1 MTIGLKGHVLGPAF
15 PEGYSNWQ
23 KTDLHDLIDAELIK
37 EPTDKNVVK
46 AIKKVAKEADELVI
60 ATDFD
65 REGELIGLEA
75 LEEMLDA
82 NPELGSREGTRDG
95 TLKIKRARYSALTKE
110 EIERAF
116 SDLDEL
122 SYPLAN
128 AGAARQDIDLL
139 WGATL
144 TRAVSLAT
152 RRFGSNFLSVGRVQS
167 PTLGLIV
174 EREMERRAHVAKP
187 FWELFA
193 KFQHP
198 DGAFEAHHS
207 VDKFWERAEVDAALA
222 GTSSPGT
229 VKSVTA
235 RKNTRKPPTPYN
247 TTAFSTDAS
256 SRLGITPASA
266 MRIAEDLYMDGFIS
280 YPRTDN
286 TVYPSSLPVREL
298 VSSLVRIKEFSA
310 ASGLLDGELKP
321 TRGKKETTDHPP
333 IYPTQAIHPG
343 ALEGPKRR
351 VYELVVRRFLAT
363 FSPPMITES
372 TRADIEAGD
381 ADLLRPRL
389 GRRRPR
395 LRRHLHLRSL
405 LRRGDPGA
413 EEGQSLDLDGEPWI
427 VDKETQPPSR
437 ISQAKLIEL
446 MEERGL
452 GTKATRA
459 DIIQKLFDRGYVYG
473 NPPIPSETGIALYE
487 AFKNYVPGMAT
498 PEMTAQLEAEMDRI
512 AAGEMTK
519 DDVVG
524 ESRDLLHKTWSEID
538 ESNEDLAKVVWKG
551 MDEDRILGP
560 CKVCEEAGR
569 KKEDGSPHMLRIIRA
584 KKSGKRFVGCSGW
597 TLDDPDSCDQT
608 FPLPQRGDVFRLEER
623 CSICEPDP
631 APQSRPLPRPPLEP
645 LPQRRLRVDAGDEE
659 TPRRARG
666 RQSRQSG
673 DGEKAAARRQTRNGA
688 SHSDPQAQTR
698 QSRRQRLSRPLFI
711 SLEGIDG
718 SGKSTQ
724 ARLLAEALGPQTLS
738 IREPGGTE
746 AAERI
751 RELLADPALDLD
763 PYAEL
768 LLFLAARA
776 DLTARVIRPALEAG
790 RDVVSDRFADSTV
803 AYQGAARGLGVGE
816 TISLTDAATD
826 GLWPDVTVLLRVDP
840 ELGVER
846 ADGDDRFESEGLDLQ
861 RAVAESYDEIAKIA
875 SDRVVVV
882 DGDGT
887 VEEVHE
893 RVMDAV
899 KGRWAS
905 ESREAPSR

>member
-1 MTIGLKGHVLGPAF
+1 MRLIVTEKNNSAKKIAEALSNGSNSADKTYKVPFYAWTDAEGNEHMTVGLKGHVLGPAF

-23 KTDLHDLIDAELIK
+23 KTDLHDLIDAQLIK
-37 EPTDKNVVK
+37 QPTDKNVVK
-46 AIKKVAKEADELVI
+46 AIRKLAKGADELVI

-82 NPELGSREGTRDG
+82 NPALGTREETDAG
-95 TLKIKRARYSALTKE
+95 TLRIQRARYSALTKE

-116 SDLDEL
+116 DELDEL

-144 TRAVSLAT
+144 TRAVSLAS

-174 EREMERRAHVAKP
+174 EREMERRAHVPKP
-187 FWELFA
+187 FWEVFA
-193 KFQHP
+193 KFEHP
-198 DGAFEAHHS
+198 EGSFEAHHT
-207 VDKFWERAEVDAALA
+207 VDKFWEKAEADAALA

-229 VKSVTA
+229 VKAVTA

-286 TVYPSSLPVREL
+286 TVYPPSLPVREL
-298 VSSLVRIKEFSA
+298 ISSLTRIKEFSA

-333 IYPTQAIHPG
+333 IYPTQAVHPG
-343 ALEGPKRR
+343 ALEGPKKR

-381 ADLLRPRL
+381 QTYFV
-389 GRRRPR
+389 
-395 LRRHLHLRSL
+395 
-405 LRRGDPGA
+405 RGSVVVDPGYA
-413 EEGQSLDLDGEPWI
+413 GIYTYARSADEEIPKLEEGQSLVLDGDPWI
-427 VDKETQPPSR
+427 VDKETQPPGR
-437 ISQAKLIEL
+437 ISQAKLIEM

-459 DIIQKLFDRGYVYG
+459 EIIQKLFDRGYVYG

-487 AFKNYVPGMAT
+487 AFKNYVPAMAT

-512 AAGEMTK
+512 AAGEMSK
-519 DDVVG
+519 GAVVG
-524 ESRDLLHKTWSEID
+524 ESRELLHKTWTEID
-538 ESNEDLAKVVWKG
+538 GSREDLAKVIWKG

-569 KKEDGSPHMLRIIRA
+569 TKEDGSPNMLRIIRA
-584 KKSGKRFVGCSGW
+584 KKSGKRFVGCTGW
-597 TLDDPDSCDQT
+597 SADDPNSCDQT

-623 CSICEPDP
+623 CSICDRTPRLKVVPFRGRPWNLCLNDDCESMQEMKKRRAEREAAKAAKAAMEKQPEPK
-631 APQSRPLPRPPLEP
+631 
-645 LPQRRLRVDAGDEE
+645 GDEVAPPAKAD
-659 TPRRARG
+659 TATRKRKRA
-666 RQSRQSG
+666 
-673 DGEKAAARRQTRNGA
+673 KAGA
-688 SHSDPQAQTR
+688 
-698 QSRRQRLSRPLFI
+698 
-711 SLEGIDG
+711 
-718 SGKSTQ
+718 KS
-724 ARLLAEALGPQTLS
+724 
-738 IREPGGTE
+738 
-746 AAERI
+746 
-751 RELLADPALDLD
+751 
-763 PYAEL
+763 
-768 LLFLAARA
+768 
-776 DLTARVIRPALEAG
+776 
-790 RDVVSDRFADSTV
+790 
-803 AYQGAARGLGVGE
+803 
-816 TISLTDAATD
+816 
-826 GLWPDVTVLLRVDP
+826 
-840 ELGVER
+840 
-846 ADGDDRFESEGLDLQ
+846 
-861 RAVAESYDEIAKIA
+861 
-875 SDRVVVV
+875 
-882 DGDGT
+882 
-887 VEEVHE
+887 
-893 RVMDAV
+893 
-899 KGRWAS
+899 
-905 ESREAPSR
+905 

>member
-1 MTIGLKGHVLGPAF
+1 MRLIVTEKNNSAKKIADILGAPTGGPSEDKTFKVPFYTWTDDGGNEHRTIGLKGHVLGPAF

-46 AIKKVAKEADELVI
+46 AIKKVAKEAEELVI

-75 LEEMLDA
+75 LDEMLEA
-82 NPELGSREGTRDG
+82 NPGLGSREDSEKG
-95 TLKIKRARYSALTKE
+95 TLKVQRARYSALTKE

-116 SDLDEL
+116 GDLDLL

-144 TRAVSLAT
+144 TRAVSLST

-193 KFQHP
+193 RFQHP
-198 DGAFEAHHS
+198 DGSFEAHHS
-207 VDKFWERAEVDAALA
+207 VDKFWEKGEADAAFA
-222 GTSSPGT
+222 GTSGPGT
-229 VKSVTA
+229 VKAVTA

-286 TVYPSSLPVREL
+286 TVYPSSLPVQEL
-298 VSSLVRIKEFSA
+298 VSSLVKVKEFSA
-310 ASGLLDGELKP
+310 AAGLLDSPLTA

-343 ALEGPKRR
+343 ALGEGPKRR

-372 TRADIEAGD
+372 TRADIEAG
-381 ADLLRPRL
+381 
-389 GRRRPR
+389 
-395 LRRHLHLRSL
+395 SQSYFV
-405 LRRGDPGA
+405 RGSVVVDPGYA
-413 EEGQSLDLDGEPWI
+413 GIYTYARSSDDEIPALSEGQTLELAETGATGEDAGTDNPWI
-427 VDKETQPPSR
+427 VAKETQPPGR

-446 MEERGL
+446 MEERNL

-459 DIIQKLFDRGYVYG
+459 DIIQKLFDRGYVYS
-473 NPPIPSETGIALYE
+473 NPPVPTETGIALFD
-487 AFKNYVPGMAT
+487 AFKKYVPGMAT

-519 DDVVG
+519 REVVG

-538 ESNEDLAKVVWKG
+538 ETKEDLAKVVWKG
-551 MDEDRILGP
+551 MDQDRILGP

-597 TLDDPDSCDQT
+597 TLDDPESCDQT
-608 FPLPQRGDVFRLEER
+608 FPLPQRGDVFKLEER
-623 CSICEPDP
+623 CSICEQTPRLKVQPFRGRPWNLCLNDDCESMQEMKKRR
-631 APQSRPLPRPPLEP
+631 AEREAAKAAKEAMAKKPLPE
-645 LPQRRLRVDAGDEE
+645 GDEGKAPPKKRKKASKAD
-659 TPRRARG
+659 TATRG
-666 RQSRQSG
+666 RKRA
-673 DGEKAAARRQTRNGA
+673 KAAA
-688 SHSDPQAQTR
+688 
-698 QSRRQRLSRPLFI
+698 
-711 SLEGIDG
+711 
-718 SGKSTQ
+718 KS
-724 ARLLAEALGPQTLS
+724 
-738 IREPGGTE
+738 
-746 AAERI
+746 
-751 RELLADPALDLD
+751 
-763 PYAEL
+763 
-768 LLFLAARA
+768 
-776 DLTARVIRPALEAG
+776 
-790 RDVVSDRFADSTV
+790 
-803 AYQGAARGLGVGE
+803 
-816 TISLTDAATD
+816 
-826 GLWPDVTVLLRVDP
+826 
-840 ELGVER
+840 
-846 ADGDDRFESEGLDLQ
+846 
-861 RAVAESYDEIAKIA
+861 
-875 SDRVVVV
+875 
-882 DGDGT
+882 
-887 VEEVHE
+887 
-893 RVMDAV
+893 
-899 KGRWAS
+899 
-905 ESREAPSR
+905 

>member
-1 MTIGLKGHVLGPAF
+1 MRLIVTEKNNSAKKIADILGRGSAASDKTYKVPFYTWTDADGGEQMTIGLKGHVLGPAF

-46 AIKKVAKEADELVI
+46 AIRKMAKGADELVI

-82 NPELGSREGTRDG
+82 NPALGSREGAADG
-95 TLKIKRARYSALTKE
+95 TLRIKRARYSALTKE

-116 SDLDEL
+116 DELDEL

-174 EREMERRAHVAKP
+174 ERELERRAHVPKP

-193 KFQHP
+193 KFEHP
-198 DGAFEAHHS
+198 DGSFETHHT
-207 VDKFWERAEVDAALA
+207 VDKFWEKAEADAALA

-235 RKNTRKPPTPYN
+235 RKNTRRPPSPYN

-298 VSSLVRIKEFSA
+298 VTSLVRIKEFSA
-310 ASGLLDGELKP
+310 ASGLLDGELKA

-333 IYPTQAIHPG
+333 IYPTQAVHPG
-343 ALEGPKRR
+343 ALEGPRKR

-372 TRADIEAGD
+372 TRADIEAG
-381 ADLLRPRL
+381 
-389 GRRRPR
+389 
-395 LRRHLHLRSL
+395 SETYFV
-405 LRRGDPGA
+405 RGSVVVDPGYA
-413 EEGQSLDLDGEPWI
+413 AIYTYARSADEEIPALQEGQSLQLEGDPWI

-437 ISQAKLIEL
+437 ISQAKLIEM

-459 DIIQKLFDRGYVYG
+459 DIIQKLFDRGYVYA
-473 NPPIPSETGIALYE
+473 NPPVPSETGMAMYE
-487 AFKNYVPGMAT
+487 AFKKYVPRMAT
-498 PEMTAQLEAEMDRI
+498 PEMTAQLEEEMDRI
-512 AAGEMTK
+512 AAGDMTK
-519 DDVVG
+519 SAVVG
-524 ESRDLLHKTWSEID
+524 ESRDLLHRTWSEID
-538 ESNEDLAKVVWKG
+538 ESREDLAKVVWKG

-569 KKEDGSPHMLRIIRA
+569 TKEDGSPNMLRIIRA
-584 KKSGKRFVGCSGW
+584 KKSGKRFVGCTGW
-597 TLDDPDSCDQT
+597 TADDPDSCDQT

-623 CSICEPDP
+623 CSIC
-631 APQSRPLPRPPLEP
+631 
-645 LPQRRLRVDAGDEE
+645 GE
-659 TPRRARG
+659 TPRLKVVPFRG
-666 RQSRQSG
+666 RAWNLCLNDDCESMQEMKKRRAEREAARAAKEAMAKKPLPG
-673 DGEKAAARRQTRNGA
+673 KGKDGAGTATRRRKRAKAAA
-688 SHSDPQAQTR
+688 
-698 QSRRQRLSRPLFI
+698 
-711 SLEGIDG
+711 
-718 SGKSTQ
+718 
-724 ARLLAEALGPQTLS
+724 
-738 IREPGGTE
+738 
-746 AAERI
+746 
-751 RELLADPALDLD
+751 
-763 PYAEL
+763 
-768 LLFLAARA
+768 
-776 DLTARVIRPALEAG
+776 
-790 RDVVSDRFADSTV
+790 
-803 AYQGAARGLGVGE
+803 
-816 TISLTDAATD
+816 
-826 GLWPDVTVLLRVDP
+826 
-840 ELGVER
+840 
-846 ADGDDRFESEGLDLQ
+846 
-861 RAVAESYDEIAKIA
+861 
-875 SDRVVVV
+875 
-882 DGDGT
+882 
-887 VEEVHE
+887 
-893 RVMDAV
+893 
-899 KGRWAS
+899 KG
-905 ESREAPSR
+905 

>member
-1 MTIGLKGHVLGPAF
+1 MRLIVTEKNNSAKKIAEILGHGQASEDKAFKVPFYTWSDEAGEHRSIGLKGHVLGPAF

-23 KTDLHDLIDAELIK
+23 KTDLHELIDAKLIK

-82 NPELGSREGTRDG
+82 NPELGSREESEAG
-95 TLKIKRARYSALTKE
+95 TLTIQRARYSALTKE

-116 SDLDEL
+116 SELDHL

-144 TRAVSLAT
+144 TRAVSLST

-174 EREMERRAHVAKP
+174 ERELERRAHVAKP

-193 KFQHP
+193 NFQHP
-198 DGAFEAHHS
+198 DGSFETHHTT
-207 VDKFWERAEVDAALA
+207 DKFWDRKEADAALA
-222 GTSSPGT
+222 GTAGPGT
-229 VKSVTA
+229 VKAVTA

-247 TTAFSTDAS
+247 TTAFTTDAS

-286 TVYPSSLPVREL
+286 TVYPSSLPLREL
-298 VSSLVRIKEFSA
+298 ITSLVRIKEFSA
-310 ASGLLDGELKP
+310 AAGLLEQGQLSP

-372 TRADIEAGD
+372 TRADIEAG
-381 ADLLRPRL
+381 
-389 GRRRPR
+389 
-395 LRRHLHLRSL
+395 SEIYFV
-405 LRRGDPGA
+405 RGSVVVDPGYA
-413 EEGQSLDLDGEPWI
+413 GIYTYARSADEEIPKLEEGQSLEIDGEPWI

-437 ISQAKLIEL
+437 ISQGKLIEM
-446 MEERGL
+446 MEECGL

-459 DIIQKLFDRGYVYG
+459 DIIQKLYDRGYVYG
-473 NPPIPSETGIALYE
+473 NPPVPSETGIAMYE
-487 AFKNYVPGMAT
+487 AFKKFVPEMAT
-498 PEMTAQLEAEMDRI
+498 SEMTAQLEAEMDRI

-519 DDVVG
+519 GEVVG
-524 ESRDLLHKTWSEID
+524 ESRELLHRTWSEID
-538 ESNEDLAKVVWKG
+538 ESREDLAKVVWAG
-551 MDEDRILGP
+551 MDQDRILGP

-569 KKEDGSPHMLRIIRA
+569 TKEDGSPNMLRIIRA

-597 TLDDPDSCDQT
+597 SADDPDSCDQT

-623 CSICEPDP
+623 CTICEQTPRLKVVPFRGRPWNLCLNDDCESMQEMKRRRAEREAAKAAKEAMAKKP
-631 APQSRPLPRPPLEP
+631 AP
-645 LPQRRLRVDAGDEE
+645 
-659 TPRRARG
+659 
-666 RQSRQSG
+666 
-673 DGEKAAARRQTRNGA
+673 DGSEDKAATATRRRKRA
-688 SHSDPQAQTR
+688 KA
-698 QSRRQRLSRPLFI
+698 
-711 SLEGIDG
+711 
-718 SGKSTQ
+718 
-724 ARLLAEALGPQTLS
+724 
-738 IREPGGTE
+738 
-746 AAERI
+746 
-751 RELLADPALDLD
+751 PA
-763 PYAEL
+763 
-768 LLFLAARA
+768 
-776 DLTARVIRPALEAG
+776 
-790 RDVVSDRFADSTV
+790 
-803 AYQGAARGLGVGE
+803 
-816 TISLTDAATD
+816 
-826 GLWPDVTVLLRVDP
+826 
-840 ELGVER
+840 
-846 ADGDDRFESEGLDLQ
+846 
-861 RAVAESYDEIAKIA
+861 
-875 SDRVVVV
+875 
-882 DGDGT
+882 
-887 VEEVHE
+887 
-893 RVMDAV
+893 
-899 KGRWAS
+899 KG
-905 ESREAPSR
+905 

>member
-1 MTIGLKGHVLGPAF
+1 MRLIVTEKNSSAKKIAEVLGAPSGGPKEDKTYKVPFYTWTDPDGGEQMTIGLKGHVLGPAF

-23 KTDLHDLIDAELIK
+23 KTDLHDLIDAKLIK

-46 AIKKVAKEADELVI
+46 AIRKMAKGADELVI
-60 ATDFD
+60 ATDYD

-82 NPELGSREGTRDG
+82 NPALGNRDETEAG
-95 TLKIKRARYSALTKE
+95 TLKVLRARYSATTKE
-110 EIERAF
+110 ELLRAF
-116 SDLDEL
+116 DELDYL

-187 FWELFA
+187 FWEVFA
-193 KFQHP
+193 KFEHP
-198 DGAFEAHHS
+198 DGGFEAHHT
-207 VDKFWERAEVDAALA
+207 VDKFWEQAEAEAALA

-286 TVYPSSLPVREL
+286 TVYPASLPVGEL
-298 VSSLVRIKEFSA
+298 IGSLVRIKEFSA
-310 ASGLLDGELKP
+310 ASGLLEGELKP
-321 TRGKKETTDHPP
+321 TRGKKQTTDHPP

-343 ALEGPKRR
+343 ALDGSKKR

-372 TRADIEAGD
+372 TRADIEAGNQTYFV
-381 ADLLRPRL
+381 
-389 GRRRPR
+389 
-395 LRRHLHLRSL
+395 
-405 LRRGDPGA
+405 RGSVVVDPGYA
-413 EEGQSLDLDGEPWI
+413 GIYTYARSADEEIPALQEGQALALASADSFGGEDAPATNPWSI
-427 VDKETQPPSR
+427 GKETQPPSR
-437 ISQAKLIEL
+437 ISQAKLIEM

-473 NPPIPSETGIALYE
+473 NPPVPTETGVALYE
-487 AFKNYVPGMAT
+487 AFKNYVPAMAT

-512 AAGEMTK
+512 AAGDMTK
-519 DDVVG
+519 QSVVG
-524 ESRDLLHKTWSEID
+524 DSRELLHKTWSEID
-538 ESNEDLAKVVWKG
+538 ESREDLAKVVWKG

-569 KKEDGSPHMLRIIRA
+569 TKEDGSPNMLRIIRA

-597 TLDDPDSCDQT
+597 KAEAEPDDPNSCDQT
-608 FPLPQRGDVFRLEER
+608 FPLPQRGDLFRLEER
-623 CSICEPDP
+623 CSICD
-631 APQSRPLPRPPLEP
+631 R
-645 LPQRRLRVDAGDEE
+645 
-659 TPRRARG
+659 TPRLKVQPFRG
-666 RQSRQSG
+666 RPWNLCLNDDCESMQ
-673 DGEKAAARRQTRNGA
+673 EMKKRR
-688 SHSDPQAQTR
+688 
-698 QSRRQRLSRPLFI
+698 
-711 SLEGIDG
+711 
-718 SGKSTQ
+718 
-724 ARLLAEALGPQTLS
+724 
-738 IREPGGTE
+738 
-746 AAERI
+746 AER
-751 RELLADPALDLD
+751 E
-763 PYAEL
+763 
-768 LLFLAARA
+768 AARA
-776 DLTARVIRPALEAG
+776 AKEEMEKKPEPKGDE
-790 RDVVSDRFADSTV
+790 
-803 AYQGAARGLGVGE
+803 
-816 TISLTDAATD
+816 DAA
-826 GLWPDVTVLLRVDP
+826 P
-840 ELGVER
+840 
-846 ADGDDRFESEGLDLQ
+846 
-861 RAVAESYDEIAKIA
+861 AK
-875 SDRVVVV
+875 
-882 DGDGT
+882 G
-887 VEEVHE
+887 
-893 RVMDAV
+893 
-899 KGRWAS
+899 KGRKKVKAS
-905 ESREAPSR
+905 KADTATRGRKRARAGAKG